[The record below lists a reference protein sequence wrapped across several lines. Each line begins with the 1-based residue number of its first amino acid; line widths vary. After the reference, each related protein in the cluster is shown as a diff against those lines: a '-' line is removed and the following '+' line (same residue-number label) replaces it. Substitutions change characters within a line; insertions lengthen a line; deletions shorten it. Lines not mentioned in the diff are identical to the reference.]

1 MVTLDLRTGSKSAP
15 PARRILSQAVFDTRN
30 VLRNGENLLLTLVI
44 PVAVLLLAL
53 RTPLGSD
60 RTVGQAL
67 VAAIGLGVLA
77 TSFASQAI
85 STGFD
90 RRYGVLCMLG
100 LTPLGIRGLLAAR
113 TIVSILII
121 ALQIVILTGLT
132 WVLAGWTSTDLG
144 LVVQAGI
151 AILLAV
157 WGFTAW
163 ALTLAGAL
171 RAEANLAVA
180 NAIFLLLMFGGGLAI
195 PLDSLPWA
203 GLAQWLPTGALVQAM
218 STPPIAGLSI
228 LVLLIWGAVGTAM
241 ATRFFRWEA

>member
-1 MVTLDLRTGSKSAP
+1 MTLDLRTGSKSAP

>member
-1 MVTLDLRTGSKSAP
+1 MVTLDLRAGSKSAP

-60 RTVGQAL
+60 RTAGQAL

>member
-1 MVTLDLRTGSKSAP
+1 MVTLDLRTGSEPAP

-30 VLRNGENLLLTLVI
+30 VLRNGENLLLTLII
-44 PVAVLLLAL
+44 PVIVLLLAL
-53 RTPLGSD
+53 LTPLGSD
-60 RTVGQAL
+60 RTAGEAL
-67 VAAIGLGVLA
+67 VAAVGLGVLA
-77 TSFASQAI
+77 TSFTSQAI

-113 TIVSILII
+113 TLVSVLII
-121 ALQIVILTGLT
+121 TMQIAILTGLT
-132 WVLAGWTSTDLG
+132 WVLAGWTSTDIG
-144 LVVQAGI
+144 YVVQSAI

-171 RAEANLAVA
+171 RAEANLAIA

-218 STPPIAGLSI
+218 STPPIAGLSFI
-228 LVLLIWGAVGTAM
+228 VLLLWGALGTAL
-241 ATRFFRWEA
+241 ATRFFRWEP

>member
-1 MVTLDLRTGSKSAP
+1 VVTLDLRAGSKSAP

-60 RTVGQAL
+60 RTAGQAL